1 MPAALAAV
9 PMRSQALPA
18 PSDHRFLG
26 MRSGLPHVTLWPLA
40 SLLLVSRVTVRMM
53 SRRSDSIVLQPLF
66 QLLLQF

>member
-40 SLLLVSRVTVRMM
+40 SLLVSRVTLRMI
-53 SRRSDSIVLQPLF
+53 SRRSDSNALQPLF